1 MTRWR
6 DIRRNYPAEV
16 EAQIK
21 AKVTAE
27 LRKLPLAELR
37 KARSLTQARMA
48 DLLEMDQGSVSKLER
63 RTDMY
68 IRTLRSYIEA
78 MGGQLNLIATFP
90 EGEVEIEDIG
100 MGEER
105 NSIPA

>member
-37 KARSLTQARMA
+37 KARSFTQARMA

-90 EGEVEIEDIG
+90 EGEVAIEDIG